1 MIGNF
6 RRFEVQNPWGKTWV
20 VTFQW
25 LQTAI
30 SIRHSDTVDVKFAL
44 SAGETRMERVIA
56 LSHPGLLA
64 LSKKTNRPLTDSWCM
79 KLAALHLKRMIE
91 TDEDIEKPLVTV
103 RDEELEEYGR
113 QVAKWSG
120 DQVAKGSGT

>member
-1 MIGNF
+1 MIGNV
-6 RRFEVQNPWGKTWV
+6 RRFEVQDPTGQTWV

-44 SAGETRMERVIA
+44 AAGETRMERVIA

-64 LSKKTNRPLTDSWCM
+64 LGKKANRPLTDSWCM
-79 KLAALHLKRMIE
+79 KLAALHLKHMIE
-91 TDEDIEKPLVTV
+91 TEDDIEKPLATV
-103 RDEELEEYGR
+103 RPEELEEYDRLLAPAAQARAAGPR
-113 QVAKWSG
+113 A
-120 DQVAKGSGT
+120 